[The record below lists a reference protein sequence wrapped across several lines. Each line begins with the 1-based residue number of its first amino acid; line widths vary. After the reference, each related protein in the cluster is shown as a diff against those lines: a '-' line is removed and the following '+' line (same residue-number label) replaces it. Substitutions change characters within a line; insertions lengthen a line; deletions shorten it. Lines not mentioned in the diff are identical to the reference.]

1 MLKIDFPY
9 AEDFFPEVYHTASI
23 GEDTVF
29 WRTDGSIFE
38 YDPKLRDAEKY
49 IRRYTTDENIFWNPE
64 HYNFSLFKGIDEKK
78 KSIILFEMNIVSRT
92 INSILWIS
100 PDTKLRD
107 VKSSFLWKSKL
118 SKDEAYKKSQ
128 KIWVLNT
135 NIYPDAPYVLS
146 LNYQDFPIGYISFD
160 IVWNTIYIQQIQAS
174 DIMDQYLSFE
184 SWRNHLLQW
193 FEWRKVLVTFFED
206 YLRNKGFSWTVVI
219 QAGENNMYHNTK
231 EDDDIEKEN
240 KRKAQNSRI
249 ISSYNNT
256 ATDLNYEMRVKG
268 IWRKQKV
275 RDYWKRI

>member
-1 MLKIDFPY
+1 MIKLDLPY

-29 WRTDGSIFE
+29 WRTDGSVFE
-38 YDPKLRDAEKY
+38 YDPRLRDAEKY
-49 IRRYTTDENIFWNPE
+49 IKRYASDENIFWNPE

-78 KSIILFEMNIVSRT
+78 NSIILFEMNVVSRT
-92 INSILWIS
+92 INSVLWIS

-107 VKSSFLWKSKL
+107 VKSTFLWRSKL
-118 SKDEAYKKSQ
+118 DDDQVYRKAQ

-160 IVWNTIYIQQIQAS
+160 IIWDIIYIQQIQAS
-174 DIMDQYLSFE
+174 DIMDKYLSFE

-193 FEWRKVLVTFFED
+193 FDWRKVLITFFED
-206 YLRNKGFSWTVVI
+206 YLRDNGFSWIVVI
-219 QAGENNMYHNTK
+219 QAGENNMYHNTT
-231 EDDDIEKEN
+231 ESDDIEKDS

-249 ISSYNNT
+249 RNSYNST
-256 ATDLNYEMRVKG
+256 AEELNYNIRVHSV
-268 IWRKQKV
+268 WRKQEV
-275 RDYWKRI
+275 QDYWKEI